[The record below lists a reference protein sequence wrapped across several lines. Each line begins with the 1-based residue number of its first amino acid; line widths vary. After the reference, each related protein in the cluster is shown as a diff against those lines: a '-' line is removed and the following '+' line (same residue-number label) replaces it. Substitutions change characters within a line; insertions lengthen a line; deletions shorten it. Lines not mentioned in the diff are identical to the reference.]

1 MSALTSIEE
10 TVKGVIAS
18 LPDPVS
24 SNEMPELA
32 EAVNLAI
39 RAARNSA
46 ESALILA
53 RLSKKIPSM
62 SKKAQL
68 AAEVAS
74 NAATF
79 AASAASICI
88 DCTSKHTGKKV
99 R

>member
-1 MSALTSIEE
+1 MSLLTSVEE
-10 TVKGVIAS
+10 NVKGILAS
-18 LPDPVS
+18 LPDS
-24 SNEMPELA
+24 LASKEMPELA

-39 RAARNSA
+39 LAARNSA

-53 RLSKKIPSM
+53 KLSKTRASV

-74 NAATF
+74 NAAAF
-79 AASAASICI
+79 AASVASICM
-88 DCTSKHTGKKV
+88 DCTSKTRKKNV